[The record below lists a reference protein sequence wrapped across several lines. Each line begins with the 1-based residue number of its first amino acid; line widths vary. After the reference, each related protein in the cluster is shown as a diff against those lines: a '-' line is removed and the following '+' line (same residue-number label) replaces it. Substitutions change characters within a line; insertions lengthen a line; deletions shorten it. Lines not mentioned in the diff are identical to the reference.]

1 MILEIIDTDKDH
13 GTFLLRAINPTATEN
28 SELTEELSKHNA
40 QVQFCGEYRF
50 VSVDSENYDTY
61 VWHLKEVV
69 NKFIPVEILAP
80 VGLNLEQLKD
90 FTKMCEDL
98 GIAPKE
104 Q

>member
-1 MILEIIDTDKDH
+1 MILEILDTDKDH
-13 GTFLLRAINPTATEN
+13 GTFLLRAINPTVNEN
-28 SELTEELSKHNA
+28 SELTEELSKQHA
-40 QVQFCGEYRF
+40 QVRFCGEYRF

-61 VWHLKEVV
+61 VWHLQEVV
-69 NKFIPVEILAP
+69 RKFIPVEILAP

-90 FTKMCEDL
+90 FTKLCEDV

>member
-13 GTFLLRAINPTATEN
+13 GTFLLRAINPTANEN
-28 SELTEELSKHNA
+28 SELTEELSKQNA
-40 QVQFCGEYRF
+40 QVRFCGEYRF
-50 VSVDSENYDTY
+50 VSVGSENYDTY
-61 VWHLKEVV
+61 VWHLREVV
-69 NKFIPVEILAP
+69 CKFTPVEILAP